1 MVPAS
6 MLHQVGNIA
15 NTMKVAVDFVSPFNA
30 PEMTKNVERI
40 YREVLEGALELPD
53 TLAKET
59 AFMLA
64 RTAGLRLSNLYRETG
79 QDGEAELLAK
89 ELKAQIK
96 RLEET
101 S

>member
-6 MLHQVGNIA
+6 MLHQEVNIA

-40 YREVLEGALELPD
+40 YREKN
-53 TLAKET
+53 KED
-59 AFMLA
+59 
-64 RTAGLRLSNLYRETG
+64 YRYEWRSFNVT
-79 QDGEAELLAK
+79 K
-89 ELKAQIK
+89 IK
-96 RLEET
+96 VECNGFKFIHVIT